1 MIILTFLNICSIN
14 CILYSFTAEYQY
26 VLIEIFSEE
35 WTYMKIEIAEEEII
49 QSSLQKN
56 FTQYIQMYYQV
67 EQGKEYNLDIYIYP
81 ENLYK
86 INQVEKRDCPNN
98 CSEKGLCQKL
108 ECQCFELIAGDRC
121 QYDIEPIFDKNKYNV
136 EMIPFQSKIIAIYM
150 QQDDIVDDQQQIR
163 NFKVIVSP
171 SINATIYFLFPF
183 EIPYKSLKNN
193 KLVFDGIISQE
204 GQVIDFSD
212 KFETYHLK
220 SANYSFVFMLQ
231 NPYFQNI
238 NFSLEFEM
246 LDNDNQFQDFILVI
260 ILSIVSFII
269 LLVIIYI
276 VKKRCENMQE
286 KKNKDN
292 QSMNSQKGLLHL
304 MGIVDP
310 AKDQECIICLDL
322 LDQKPCRITPCK
334 HTLHE
339 ACLNQWLQKQQNCP
353 ICRETFLDDEG
364 YPKYVKTRNQT
375 TTFLNHHLSQYG
387 IQ

>member
-1 MIILTFLNICSIN
+1 
-14 CILYSFTAEYQY
+14 
-26 VLIEIFSEE
+26 
-35 WTYMKIEIAEEEII
+35 MKIEVAEEEII
-49 QSSLQKN
+49 QSSVQKN
-56 FTQYIQMYYQV
+56 YTQYLQMYYEV
-67 EQGKEYNLDIYIYP
+67 EQGKEYNLDIYMYP

-86 INQVEKRDCPNN
+86 INQVEKRDCPDN

-108 ECQCFELIAGDRC
+108 ECQCFELIAGQDMRKNISRDRC
-121 QYDIEPIFDKNKYNV
+121 QYDIEPIFDESKYNV
-136 EMIPFQSKIIAIYM
+136 EMIPYQSKIIAIYL
-150 QQDDIVDDQQQIR
+150 QQDDIVDDQQYYYFLKLRQIR
-163 NFKVIVSP
+163 NVKIAISP

-193 KLVFDGIISQE
+193 KLVFDGIIGQE
-204 GQVIDFSD
+204 GQEIDFSD
-212 KFETYHLK
+212 KFESYHLK
-220 SANYSFVFMLQ
+220 SANYSFVLILQ
-231 NPYFQNI
+231 NPYSLNI
-238 NFSLEFEM
+238 NFSLGYDM

-286 KKNKDN
+286 KKNKGN
-292 QSMNSQKGLLHL
+292 QSLNSQKGLLHL

-334 HTLHE
+334 HILHE

-375 TTFLNHHLSQYG
+375 TTFLNHHISQYG